1 MGRKKFEEIEHDPIE
16 AEAKRTLA
24 RQVSQAG
31 VPTAI
36 PTFTPPIGNAL
47 PKEEPVNLDDSKPI
61 SREPVKE
68 ISFIGPKK
76 DIDLRPE
83 RKQKKRS
90 FSCSNTDQDSELDSF
105 LLRIEDAAR
114 THVPFQVVMR
124 AACMAMMT
132 AEEQIISEMKK
143 NPPSACPATF
153 AHAQYAQ
160 FEEYWMEVIG
170 KALRKARPSS

>member
-1 MGRKKFEEIEHDPIE
+1 MGRKKFEETEYDPIE

-24 RQVSQAG
+24 RQVSQVG
-31 VPTAI
+31 VPSVAPDNVVRLETAI
-36 PTFTPPIGNAL
+36 HL
-47 PKEEPVNLDDSKPI
+47 DEPKSPAREVTKDTSLVN
-61 SREPVKE
+61 
-68 ISFIGPKK
+68 PKK
-76 DIDLRPE
+76 EVGPHLE

-160 FEEYWMEVIG
+160 FEEYWIEVIG
-170 KALRKARPSS
+170 KALRKARPSN